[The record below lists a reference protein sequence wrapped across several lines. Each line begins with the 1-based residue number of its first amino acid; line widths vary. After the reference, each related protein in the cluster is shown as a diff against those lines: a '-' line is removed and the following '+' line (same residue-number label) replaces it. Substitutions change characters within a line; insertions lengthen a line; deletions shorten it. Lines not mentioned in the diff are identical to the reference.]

1 MILDVHTL
9 QNTCIFFNFCT
20 MYALS
25 HVVMFHYRFYIVL
38 YLSIRCPSL
47 RTYCTPKP
55 HCKDTIPKNR
65 AIIPRKGMRGLSP
78 NSHIHLSV
86 SDLYIPTIGLP
97 IMLQENMLTDPEN
110 I

>member
-1 MILDVHTL
+1 
-9 QNTCIFFNFCT
+9 
-20 MYALS
+20 
-25 HVVMFHYRFYIVL
+25 
-38 YLSIRCPSL
+38 
-47 RTYCTPKP
+47 
-55 HCKDTIPKNR
+55 
-65 AIIPRKGMRGLSP
+65 MRGLSP